1 MIEMPRL
8 ETNEIVARTASAGP
22 PTSRMRR
29 ITRADYGQTA
39 DRRHRGRHRL
49 VNVTDVAIAFDGTSK
64 RYRSGTL
71 ALREVTWSIP
81 VGTRACLL
89 GPNGSGK
96 TTSIR
101 LLEGALAPTTGWVSL
116 LGQEV
121 NGAHY
126 ADARR
131 RCGIVPQN
139 AGMYTDLTTA
149 EYLELARRLYG
160 RGDVARAI
168 EAFGLGEHREK
179 RLAQL
184 SGGFQ
189 RRVVVAAALLSEP
202 EVLLLDEPTV
212 GLDPIAAREV
222 HGYLR
227 AAMKGRTTLLCT
239 HNLAEAEA
247 LCDDVIILRAGEV
260 LLHEPLAALREGQRP
275 RTRLV
280 ARQPAEELAGRV
292 RAHGHAASVE
302 DGAVVALI
310 DARSDAPGLLRA
322 LLSEGIEVY
331 ECRPL
336 SATLEELFLEAVG
349 R

>member
-1 MIEMPRL
+1 
-8 ETNEIVARTASAGP
+8 
-22 PTSRMRR
+22 
-29 ITRADYGQTA
+29 
-39 DRRHRGRHRL
+39 
-49 VNVTDVAIAFDGTSK
+49 VNVSDIAIAFEGTSK
-64 RYRSGTL
+64 RYRNGTL

-81 VGTRACLL
+81 VGSRACLL

-101 LLEGALAPTTGWVSL
+101 LLQGALAPTTGRVSL
-116 LGQEV
+116 LGQQV
-121 NGAHY
+121 NGPRY
-126 ADARR
+126 GDARR
-131 RCGIVPQN
+131 RCGIVPQS
-139 AGMYTDLTTA
+139 AGMYADLTTG
-149 EYLELARRLYG
+149 EYLELARKLYG

-168 EAFGLGEHREK
+168 EQFGLGEHREK

-202 EVLLLDEPTV
+202 DLLLLDEPTV
-212 GLDPIAAREV
+212 GLDPVAAREV

-227 AAMKGRTTLLCT
+227 EAMKGRTTLLCT

-260 LLHEPLAALREGQRP
+260 LLHEPLSALRARQRP
-275 RTRLV
+275 RTRL
-280 ARQPAEELAGRV
+280 AALQPPEELAARV
-292 RAHGHAASVE
+292 RALGHVASVE
-302 DGAVVALI
+302 DGGVIALI
-310 DARSDAPGLLRA
+310 DARKDAPALLRE

-336 SATLEELFLEAVG
+336 SATLEELFLEAV
-349 R
+349 RR

>member
-1 MIEMPRL
+1 MSD
-8 ETNEIVARTASAGP
+8 TALGFA
-22 PTSRMRR
+22 
-29 ITRADYGQTA
+29 
-39 DRRHRGRHRL
+39 
-49 VNVTDVAIAFDGTSK
+49 GTSK
-64 RYRSGTL
+64 RYRNGTL

-81 VGTRACLL
+81 VGARACLL

-101 LLEGALAPTTGWVSL
+101 LLQGALTPTTGWVSL

-121 NGAHY
+121 NGPHY

-139 AGMYTDLTTA
+139 AGMYADLTTA

-160 RGDVARAI
+160 RGDVARAL
-168 EAFGLGEHREK
+168 EALGLGEHREK

-189 RRVVVAAALLSEP
+189 RRVVIAAALLSEP

-212 GLDPIAAREV
+212 GLDPVAAREV
-222 HGYLR
+222 HGYLQ

-247 LCDDVIILRAGEV
+247 LCDDVVILRAGTV
-260 LLHEPLAALREGQRP
+260 LLHEPLATLRERQRP
-275 RTRLV
+275 RTLLA
-280 ARQPAEELAGRV
+280 ARQPAETLAERV

-302 DGAVVALI
+302 DGGVIAMI
-310 DARSDAPGLLRA
+310 DARSDAPVLLRA
-322 LLSEGIEVY
+322 LLSEGIDVY

-349 R
+349 Q

>member
-1 MIEMPRL
+1 MD
-8 ETNEIVARTASAGP
+8 T
-22 PTSRMRR
+22 
-29 ITRADYGQTA
+29 
-39 DRRHRGRHRL
+39 
-49 VNVTDVAIAFDGTSK
+49 AIAFDGASK
-64 RYRSGTL
+64 RYRNGTL

-81 VGTRACLL
+81 VGARACLL

-101 LLEGALAPTTGWVSL
+101 LLQGALAPTTGWVSL

-121 NGAHY
+121 NGPHY
-126 ADARR
+126 GDARR
-131 RCGIVPQN
+131 QCGIVPQS
-139 AGMYTDLTTA
+139 AGMYADFTTA

-160 RGDVARAI
+160 RGDVETAV
-168 EAFGLGEHREK
+168 EAFGLGEHRNK

-202 EVLLLDEPTV
+202 AVLLLDEPTV
-212 GLDPIAAREV
+212 GLDPVAAREV
-222 HGYLR
+222 HNYLR
-227 AAMKGRTTLLCT
+227 TAMKGRTTLLCT

-260 LLHEPLAALREGQRP
+260 LLHEPLARLRERERP

-280 ARQPAEELAGRV
+280 ARQGGEELAKAV
-292 RAHGHAASVE
+292 RAHGHAAEVV
-302 DGAVVALI
+302 DGAVIAFV
-310 DARSDAPGLLRA
+310 DAQSAAPALLRA
-322 LLSEGIEVY
+322 LLSDGIDVY

-336 SATLEELFLEAVG
+336 PATLEELFLEAVG

>member
-1 MIEMPRL
+1 MD
-8 ETNEIVARTASAGP
+8 T
-22 PTSRMRR
+22 
-29 ITRADYGQTA
+29 
-39 DRRHRGRHRL
+39 
-49 VNVTDVAIAFDGTSK
+49 AIAFDGTSK

-81 VGTRACLL
+81 VGARACLL

-101 LLEGALAPTTGWVSL
+101 LLQGALAPTTGRVSL
-116 LGQEV
+116 LGAAV
-121 NGAHY
+121 NGDHY

-131 RCGIVPQN
+131 QCGIVPQS
-139 AGMYTDLTTA
+139 AGMYADLTTA

-160 RGDVARAI
+160 RGDVATAI
-168 EAFGLGEHREK
+168 EAFGLGEHRDK

-212 GLDPIAAREV
+212 GLDPVASREV
-222 HGYLR
+222 HEYLR
-227 AAMKGRTTLLCT
+227 TAMRGRTTLLCT

-260 LLHEPLAALREGQRP
+260 LLHEPLAALRERQRP

-280 ARQPAEELAGRV
+280 ARQPAEELATRV
-292 RAHGHAASVE
+292 RAHGHAATVE
-302 DGAVVALI
+302 DGTVIAFIEAE
-310 DARSDAPGLLRA
+310 SEAPALLRA
-322 LLSEGIEVY
+322 LLTEGIDAY

-349 R
+349 Q

>member
-1 MIEMPRL
+1 M
-8 ETNEIVARTASAGP
+8 
-22 PTSRMRR
+22 
-29 ITRADYGQTA
+29 
-39 DRRHRGRHRL
+39 
-49 VNVTDVAIAFDGTSK
+49 NVPDIAIAFDGASK
-64 RYRSGTL
+64 RYRNGTL

-81 VGTRACLL
+81 VGARACLL

-101 LLEGALAPTTGWVSL
+101 LLQGALAPTTGWVSL
-116 LGQEV
+116 LGHEV
-121 NGAHY
+121 NGPGY
-126 ADARR
+126 DEARR

-139 AGMYTDLTTA
+139 SGMYADLTTA
-149 EYLELARRLYG
+149 EYLTLARRLFR

-168 EAFGLGEHREK
+168 EAFGLGDHRDK

-202 EVLLLDEPTV
+202 DVLLLDEPSV
-212 GLDPIAAREV
+212 GLDPVAAREV
-222 HGYLR
+222 HAYLR
-227 AAMKGRTTLLCT
+227 AAMMGRTTLLCT

-247 LCDDVIILRAGEV
+247 LCDDVIILRGGEV
-260 LLHEPLAALREGQRP
+260 LLHEPLAALRERQHP

-280 ARQPAEELAGRV
+280 ARQAAETLAERV
-292 RAHGHAASVE
+292 RAHGHPAAVE
-302 DGAVVALI
+302 DGAVIANI
-310 DARSDAPGLLRA
+310 DARSDAPALLRA
-322 LLSEGIEVY
+322 LLAEGIDVF

-336 SATLEELFLEAVG
+336 SASLEELFLEAVK

>member
-1 MIEMPRL
+1 M
-8 ETNEIVARTASAGP
+8 
-22 PTSRMRR
+22 
-29 ITRADYGQTA
+29 ADT
-39 DRRHRGRHRL
+39 
-49 VNVTDVAIAFDGTSK
+49 AIAFDGTSK

-81 VGTRACLL
+81 LGARACLL

-101 LLEGALAPTTGWVSL
+101 LLQGALAPTTGWVSL
-116 LGQEV
+116 LGQDV

-126 ADARR
+126 GDARR

-139 AGMYTDLTTA
+139 AGMYADLTTA

-168 EAFGLGEHREK
+168 EQFGLGEHQGK

-202 EVLLLDEPTV
+202 EVLLLDEPSV
-212 GLDPIAAREV
+212 GLDPVAAREV

-227 AAMKGRTTLLCT
+227 DAMKGRTTLLCT

-260 LLHEPLAALREGQRP
+260 LLHEPLAALRERQRP
-275 RTRLV
+275 RTRL
-280 ARQPAEELAGRV
+280 AALQPAEELAEHV
-292 RAHGHAASVE
+292 RAHGHVTSVE
-302 DGAVVALI
+302 GGGVIALI
-310 DARSDAPGLLRA
+310 DARRDAPGLLRA

>member
-1 MIEMPRL
+1 MD
-8 ETNEIVARTASAGP
+8 TA
-22 PTSRMRR
+22 M
-29 ITRADYGQTA
+29 
-39 DRRHRGRHRL
+39 
-49 VNVTDVAIAFDGTSK
+49 AFDGASK
-64 RYRSGTL
+64 RYRNGTL

-81 VGTRACLL
+81 VGARACLL

-101 LLEGALAPTTGWVSL
+101 LLQGALAPTTGWVSL

-121 NGAHY
+121 NGPRY
-126 ADARR
+126 GDARR
-131 RCGIVPQN
+131 QCGIVPQS
-139 AGMYTDLTTA
+139 AGMYADLTTA

-160 RGDVARAI
+160 RGDVATAV
-168 EAFGLGEHREK
+168 EAFGLGEHRNK

-189 RRVVVAAALLSEP
+189 RRVVIAAALLSEP
-202 EVLLLDEPTV
+202 AVLLLDEPTV
-212 GLDPIAAREV
+212 GLDPVAAREV
-222 HGYLR
+222 HNYLR
-227 AAMKGRTTLLCT
+227 TAMKGRTTLLCT

-260 LLHEPLAALREGQRP
+260 LVHEPLATLRERQRP

-280 ARQPAEELAGRV
+280 ARQTADKLATAV
-292 RAHGHAASVE
+292 RAHGHAADVV
-302 DGAVVALI
+302 DDAVIASI
-310 DARSDAPGLLRA
+310 DAHAEAPALLRA
-322 LLSEGIEVY
+322 LLSDGIDVY

-336 SATLEELFLEAVG
+336 PATLEELFLEAVG

>member
-1 MIEMPRL
+1 MH
-8 ETNEIVARTASAGP
+8 VVDA
-22 PTSRMRR
+22 
-29 ITRADYGQTA
+29 
-39 DRRHRGRHRL
+39 
-49 VNVTDVAIAFDGTSK
+49 AIAFDGTSK
-64 RYRSGTL
+64 RYRNGTL
-71 ALREVTWSIP
+71 ALHEVTWSIP
-81 VGTRACLL
+81 VGARACLL

-101 LLEGALAPTTGWVSL
+101 LLQGALAPTTGWVSL

-121 NGAHY
+121 NGPHY

-131 RCGIVPQN
+131 QCGIVPQS
-139 AGMYTDLTTA
+139 AGMYADLTTA
-149 EYLELARRLYG
+149 EYLELTRRLYG
-160 RGDVARAI
+160 RGDVATAI
-168 EAFGLGEHREK
+168 ESFGLAEHRDK

-202 EVLLLDEPTV
+202 AVLLLDEPTV
-212 GLDPIAAREV
+212 GLDPVAAREV
-222 HGYLR
+222 HNYLR

-260 LLHEPLAALREGQRP
+260 LLHEPLVALRERQRP
-275 RTRLV
+275 RARLV
-280 ARQPAEELAGRV
+280 ARQGAERLATAV
-292 RAHGHAASVE
+292 RTHGHATEVV
-302 DGAVVALI
+302 DGAVIAFI
-310 DARSDAPGLLRA
+310 DAQADAPALLRA
-322 LLSEGIEVY
+322 LLSDGIDVY

-336 SATLEELFLEAVG
+336 PATLEELFLEAVG

>member
-1 MIEMPRL
+1 MD
-8 ETNEIVARTASAGP
+8 T
-22 PTSRMRR
+22 
-29 ITRADYGQTA
+29 
-39 DRRHRGRHRL
+39 
-49 VNVTDVAIAFDGTSK
+49 AIAFDGTSK
-64 RYRSGTL
+64 RYRNGTL

-81 VGTRACLL
+81 VGARACLL

-101 LLEGALAPTTGWVSL
+101 LLQGALTPTTGRVSL
-116 LGQEV
+116 LGAEV
-121 NGAHY
+121 NGGARY

-131 RCGIVPQN
+131 QCGIVPQN
-139 AGMYTDLTTA
+139 AGMYADLTTA

-160 RGDVARAI
+160 RGDVASAL
-168 EAFGLGEHREK
+168 EAFGLAEHRDK

-189 RRVVVAAALLSEP
+189 RRVVLAAALLSEP
-202 EVLLLDEPTV
+202 ALLLLDEPTV

-222 HGYLR
+222 HNYLR
-227 AAMKGRTTLLCT
+227 TAMKGRTTLLCT

-247 LCDDVIILRAGEV
+247 LCDDVVILRAGQV
-260 LLHEPLAALREGQRP
+260 LLHEPLAALRERQRP

-280 ARQPAEELAGRV
+280 ARQPVEELAKRV
-292 RAHGHAASVE
+292 REHGHVATVE
-302 DGAVVALI
+302 DGAVIAFI
-310 DARSDAPGLLRA
+310 EARSEAPALLRA
-322 LLSEGIEVY
+322 LLTEGIDVY

>member
-1 MIEMPRL
+1 MD
-8 ETNEIVARTASAGP
+8 A
-22 PTSRMRR
+22 
-29 ITRADYGQTA
+29 
-39 DRRHRGRHRL
+39 
-49 VNVTDVAIAFDGTSK
+49 AIAFDGASK
-64 RYRSGTL
+64 RYRNGTL

-81 VGTRACLL
+81 IGARACLL

-101 LLEGALAPTTGWVSL
+101 LLQGALAPTTGWVSL
-116 LGQEV
+116 LGAEV
-121 NGAHY
+121 NGPRY
-126 ADARR
+126 SDARR
-131 RCGIVPQN
+131 QCGIVPQS
-139 AGMYTDLTTA
+139 AGMYADLTTA

-160 RGDVARAI
+160 RGDVATAV
-168 EAFGLGEHREK
+168 EAFGLGEHRDK

-202 EVLLLDEPTV
+202 AVLLLDEPTV
-212 GLDPIAAREV
+212 GLDPVAAREV
-222 HGYLR
+222 HNYLR
-227 AAMKGRTTLLCT
+227 VAMKGRTTLLCT

-260 LLHEPLAALREGQRP
+260 LLHEPLATLRERQKP

-280 ARQPAEELAGRV
+280 ARQPPEALAKAV
-292 RAHGHAASVE
+292 RAQGHAASDE
-302 DGAVVALI
+302 DGAVVAFI
-310 DARSDAPGLLRA
+310 DARSEAPALLRA
-322 LLSEGIEVY
+322 LLRDGFDVY

-336 SATLEELFLEAVG
+336 PATLEELFLEAVG